1 MCDGISVVLHVL
13 VRTLEKAK
21 SSGSFGIESSDGK
34 DSSYNE
40 SESDVSDV
48 ETVQPRRPKKLKVG
62 GYH

>member
-1 MCDGISVVLHVL
+1 MQFS

-21 SSGSFGIESSDGK
+21 TTGTFTLDAADVK

-40 SESDVSDV
+40 SESDTSDT
-48 ETVQPRRPKKLKVG
+48 ETSVQPRRSKKLKVG